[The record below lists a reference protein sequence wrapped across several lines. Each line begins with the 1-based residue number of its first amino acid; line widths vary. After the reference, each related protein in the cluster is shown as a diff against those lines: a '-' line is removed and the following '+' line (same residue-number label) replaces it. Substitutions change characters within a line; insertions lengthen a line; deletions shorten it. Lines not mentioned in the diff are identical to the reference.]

1 MRGFPLRS
9 VSGFASSGVTSLF
22 FDWTTFDV
30 LARVRMNHNAYQDDI
45 PATHFFLMFYVP
57 CQLTSETTERKP
69 GASDNYSFFFL
80 MKKMSRLSRCLDKSK
95 VFGTI
100 VTSECQI
107 GRENL
112 PIIKWAGSAKQRNE
126 TA

>member
-1 MRGFPLRS
+1 MDGRACRKVYRWFVEYLTGILEGFGEKKSVRGFPLRS

-69 GASDNYSFFFL
+69 GASDNYSLFFFNEENEQIVS
-80 MKKMSRLSRCLDKSK
+80 MS
-95 VFGTI
+95 
-100 VTSECQI
+100 
-107 GRENL
+107 
-112 PIIKWAGSAKQRNE
+112 
-126 TA
+126 